1 MKIFLVNT
9 VYYYVCFS
17 RCLWIKL
24 FIGFTNGLALST
36 SIFVV
41 SLRVQLYH
49 SLYLPHIYSFLK
61 QLPPDILNAL
71 DIKLDELYTGAL
83 INTARELVQRVLKS
97 ATTQVQPPLLKPRER
112 RLGTL
117 DTIYINHLIE
127 REHFKNNEEYR
138 VKSESIS
145 SDDFEEEDNRYIEN
159 TVIEMEAVPMDYE
172 DMLRY
177 TAKKLVRKVIHLACQ
192 KWESLDRRSS
202 IELDYLVARTKRI
215 KIDSPSP
222 SPSPLVPTPPQSPNQ
237 SHTLIPKEDLNEDNE
252 LGSWSQTGDS
262 GIHLTPSDLLSL
274 NPSELFSPGS
284 SSSFSSED
292 DLLSQKLGK
301 KRQRSGSHDA
311 TSLKDLEIFHDKYRQ
326 HSCPEPVISLKS
338 QQESNSTES
347 SFLTFSGSSTSFGR
361 ERRSMTDLIANIRE
375 MSIMEVEDEE
385 DKDEDGDYLVLEAV
399 TKPLSISENIIE
411 NKQVKF
417 SSHKM
422 PSFQTIS
429 SPILED
435 TETDACT
442 EGPMPIPLIHPDF
455 HVIPK
460 LDYYVIIHTYPPPG
474 LCQKFLCNNTNEI
487 NLLFHCWLYKE
498 IPVDPTLS
506 VSEQVCMG
514 LFEPEGV
521 FPIHLDL
528 QDGGVP
534 FYYLESR

>member
-1 MKIFLVNT
+1 M
-9 VYYYVCFS
+9 
-17 RCLWIKL
+17 
-24 FIGFTNGLALST
+24 
-36 SIFVV
+36 V
-41 SLRVQLYH
+41 SLCVQLWH
-49 SLYLPHIYSFLK
+49 SLSLPHTYSFLK

-71 DIKLDELYTGAL
+71 DIKLDELYTDAL
-83 INTARELVQRVLKS
+83 IKTASELVQRVLKS
-97 ATTQVQPPLLKPRER
+97 AIAQVQRPLAKLRER

-117 DTIYINHLIE
+117 DTSYIDHLIE

-138 VKSESIS
+138 LKSESIS

-172 DMLRY
+172 DILRY
-177 TAKKLVRKVIHLACQ
+177 TAKKLVRKVIRLACQ
-192 KWESLDRRSS
+192 RWESLDRRSS
-202 IELDYLVARTKRI
+202 IELDYLVAHTKRI

-222 SPSPLVPTPPQSPNQ
+222 SPSPSVPTPPQSPNQ
-237 SHTLIPKEDLNEDNE
+237 SHTLIPKQDLNEDNNV
-252 LGSWSQTGDS
+252 GSWSQSGDS
-262 GIHLTPSDLLSL
+262 GIHLIPSDLLSP
-274 NPSELFSPGS
+274 NPSGLFSPGS
-284 SSSFSSED
+284 SFSLED
-292 DLLSQKLGK
+292 GLLSQKLGK

-326 HSCPEPVISLKS
+326 HSCPEPVIGLKN

-347 SFLTFSGSSTSFGR
+347 SPLLTVSGSSTSFGR
-361 ERRSMTDLIANIRE
+361 DRRSITDLIANMRK

-385 DKDEDGDYLVLEAV
+385 DEDEDEEGDYLVLEAV
-399 TKPLSISENIIE
+399 TKPLSINEEIVE

-417 SSHKM
+417 SSRKM

-460 LDYYVIIHTYPPPG
+460 LDYYVIIHSHPPPG

-498 IPVDPTLS
+498 IPIDPTLS